1 MSHNNNV
8 IVENKRY
15 IEEIKIVG
23 VVEENDRK

>member
-8 IVENKRY
+8 MVENKRY